1 MRARSCREARRCP
14 KLSAIAAAT
23 AFSLASIPAS
33 PMAGTGMST
42 RSSSLD
48 FAILVPRSAELRLAC
63 VPRAIE
69 VTAADVGRGSV
80 TVPLAWCVEIRAN
93 VPYEISITAAASW
106 FRSASVSGLPV
117 AVEVRDGSGRYEEG
131 RPAGSSTRKRLGAT
145 FFLGPGTVP
154 GRYAWPL
161 SIALTGR

>member
-1 MRARSCREARRCP
+1 MG
-14 KLSAIAAAT
+14 L
-23 AFSLASIPAS
+23 SLASSPAIP
-33 PMAGTGMST
+33 MGGTAT
-42 RSSSLD
+42 FARSSSLD
-48 FAILVPRSAELRLAC
+48 LAITVPRVAELRLTC
-63 VPRAIE
+63 VPRE
-69 VTAADVGRGSV
+69 VDITAGDVERGSV
-80 TVPLAWCVEIRAN
+80 NVPLAGCVEIRAN
-93 VPYEISITAAASW
+93 VPYEMSFTGGASW

-117 AVEVRDGSGRYEEG
+117 AVEIRGGSGRYEEG